1 MNNDNI
7 FDQNLEEKIEEK
19 INLKS
24 IKDITLAN
32 GERMLIMYEGNSYEP
47 IVIHINY
54 DMKLLD
60 EIAERM
66 RDNPN
71 YQSGDPTENTRAI
84 LAEIAKEQ
92 NSYETVVPL
101 DRDHLTD
108 ALSTIKDEQ
117 KLSRLKAL
125 IAQAYKK
132 NEELPEYEKFTYIDI
147 TQEFIISNSGKVL
160 EAKVNE
166 QGDLVVQSPE
176 EAAEYRDEDVDPGS
190 MDSGALVT
198 SLTPDS
204 TGLKSEDYTE
214 DEIENVYEEV
224 FSQGGVPD
232 NLKADI
238 IEKLKA
244 VANNPNLLENRAF
257 IPTAQK
263 DWFYSAYGRL
273 EEIKSKRAVKTMTL
287 ENKEAGISSYVYIAL
302 VVLIIVFAIFM
313 FIIFRR

>member
-1 MNNDNI
+1 MENDI

-19 INLKS
+19 TNLKS

-101 DRDHLTD
+101 DRDHIVT
-108 ALSTIKDEQ
+108 ALSTITDEE
-117 KLSRLKAL
+117 KLARLREL
-125 IAQAYKK
+125 ISKAYKK

-176 EAAEYRDEDVDPGS
+176 EAAEYKDEDVDPGS
-190 MDSGALVT
+190 MGGETLVT
-198 SLTPDS
+198 SLAPDS
-204 TGLKSEDYTE
+204 TGLNSEDYTE

-224 FSQGGVPD
+224 FSKGGVPD

-238 IEKLKA
+238 IKKLKDIA
-244 VANNPNLLENRAF
+244 SNPELLENSTV

-302 VVLIIVFAIFM
+302 VVLVIVFAIFM